1 MQKVEFK
8 KIPQLDF
15 RTNEAFK
22 TLRTNITF
30 CGDDQRVI
38 LLPAPFPTRE
48 KLQSYSSWRDH
59 LPRMGNGCFC
69 WTRIC
74 ANPS

>member
-38 LLPAPFPTRE
+38 LFTSTISNE
-48 KLQSYSSWRDH
+48 
-59 LPRMGNGCFC
+59 
-69 WTRIC
+69 
-74 ANPS
+74 